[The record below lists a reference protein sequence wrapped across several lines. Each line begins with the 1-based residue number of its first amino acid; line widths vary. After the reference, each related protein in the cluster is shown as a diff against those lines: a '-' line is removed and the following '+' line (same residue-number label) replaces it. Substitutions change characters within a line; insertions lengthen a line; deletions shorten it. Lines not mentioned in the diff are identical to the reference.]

1 MAHVENDLDL
11 ESEKELTD
19 QVEKELKWKQE
30 TDTTEIAGKENIE
43 IIEWSEN
50 QGGTI
55 ENGHAAENETTVD
68 LLKTNIMMRE
78 NDINVR
84 NETEC
89 ESKKSID
96 MKEEEKER
104 ELNLEEV
111 EKEFQMEEEEESS

>member
-1 MAHVENDLDL
+1 MEHVEKDLDL

-30 TDTTEIAGKENIE
+30 TGTTEIAGKENIE

-55 ENGHAAENETTVD
+55 ENGRAAENETTVD
-68 LLKTNIMMRE
+68 LLKTNIMRRE

-84 NETEC
+84 KETEC

-111 EKEFQMEEEEESS
+111 EKEFQREEEEESN